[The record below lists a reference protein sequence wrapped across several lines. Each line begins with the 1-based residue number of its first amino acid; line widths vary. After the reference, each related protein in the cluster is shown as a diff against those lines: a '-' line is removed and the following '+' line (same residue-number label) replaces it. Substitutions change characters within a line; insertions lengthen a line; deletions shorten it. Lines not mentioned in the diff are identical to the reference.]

1 MRKTLIATSAL
12 AFAGAVAAAPASAA
26 DKMSVGVGGYM
37 EQWVGYANLDDL
49 YDKKG
54 NMTQESAVDIQSDSE
69 IFFTGSLESD
79 MGLKFGVNVQLEG
92 NANNK
97 SVIDESFAWV
107 SGEFGRIEIGARDAI
122 HARTHYG
129 ISDVGVGLNAGDTQ
143 KWIPGAYLDTSG
155 WIADNKNLIYISPRV
170 QGLQLGLSYGSDGTN
185 EYKGQAKNNDNAV
198 WAAGINFNQAIG
210 DASFKISAG
219 HRNAS
224 MPNMKHSLRNGDVR
238 SQVTTLSDAEM
249 AVADATSSPGST
261 EHAALVSAVDTA
273 KGNLAG
279 TASSVMKQDDDTF
292 TNFGVGVG
300 FGGFAFNVAY
310 AERDKGTYEVMTY
323 YVEPDSATPD
333 DDTDDLRMQKVVNKK
348 SDEWDV
354 WGASVTYSDGPMAVS
369 LGHMVHETGAG
380 TEREATMLSVKYSL
394 APGVDLRTSIMAVE
408 DDTAKHYNKDGMM
421 RAAEGTAIVTGLKI
435 GF

>member
-1 MRKTLIATSAL
+1 MRNALFATASL
-12 AFAGAVAAAPASAA
+12 AFVSSPAMAA
-26 DKMSVGVGGYM
+26 DMMSVGVGGYM
-37 EQWVGYANLDDL
+37 EQWIGYANIDDL
-49 YDKKG
+49 YDKSGK
-54 NMTQESAVDIQSDSE
+54 MTQESAVDIQSDSE
-69 IFFTGSLESD
+69 IYFQGSMESD
-79 MGLKFGVNVQLEG
+79 MGLKFGVHVQLEG
-92 NANNK
+92 NANDSK
-97 SVIDESFAWV
+97 VIDESFAYV

-143 KWIPGAYLDTSG
+143 KWIPGAYLDTNG

-170 QGLQLGLSYGSDGTN
+170 QGLQVGLSYGSDGTN

-224 MPNMKHSLRNGDVR
+224 MADMKHTYQPGVDDTRALA
-238 SQVTTLSDAEM
+238 TALTAAET
-249 AVADATSSPGST
+249 ALAASKAEVGST
-261 EHAALVSAVDTA
+261 SYNTLAEAVETAKAALNDPSM
-273 KGNLAG
+273 
-279 TASSVMKQDDDTF
+279 SVMKQDDDTF

-300 FGGFAFNVAY
+300 FGGFSFNVAY

-323 YVEPDSATPD
+323 YVEPETATPN
-333 DDTDDLRMQKVVNKK
+333 DDTDDIRMQKVVEKK
-348 SDEWDV
+348 SDKWNV

-369 LGHMVHETGAG
+369 LGHMAHETDAG
-380 TEREATMLSVKYSL
+380 TEREATMLSVKYAL

-408 DDTAKHYNKDGMM
+408 DDTGMHYNKDGMM
-421 RAAEGTAIVTGLKI
+421 RAAEGTAFVTGLKI